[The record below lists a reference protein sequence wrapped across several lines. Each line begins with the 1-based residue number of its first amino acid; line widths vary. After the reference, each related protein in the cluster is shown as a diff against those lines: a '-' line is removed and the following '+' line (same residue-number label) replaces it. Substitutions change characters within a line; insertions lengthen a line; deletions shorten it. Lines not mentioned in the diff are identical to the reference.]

1 MTSPTTREFV
11 IREYR
16 RGRVATEALATRF
29 GVDHATVIRW
39 LSDAGHIHGLLVHA
53 CAVRDHLLGDD
64 VETVAE
70 RYGVSVRVLQRW
82 LRHAGAAT
90 IGRDIRRSA

>member
-1 MTSPTTREFV
+1 MSTGGDGWT
-11 IREYR
+11 
-16 RGRVATEALATRF
+16 TEALAKRF

-39 LSDAGHIHGLLVHA
+39 WSDAGHIHGLLVHA

-64 VETVAE
+64 VEAVAE

-82 LRHAGAAT
+82 LRRPGAAT
-90 IGRDIRRSA
+90 IGRAVRRSA